1 MAAFPKRQKPIG
13 VAVSA
18 WWPARRPATKAF
30 TTSPAITAST
40 AAVQLVWRASA
51 EPDVA
56 GYIVY
61 RTDAAG
67 VTARVGTTRVP
78 DTTFTDRPVASG
90 TYRYEVT
97 AYDTAAVPN
106 ASAPSS
112 PATVTV
118 P

>member
-1 MAAFPKRQKPIG
+1 MTPPSAPTAL
-13 VAVSA
+13 VAV
-18 WWPARRPATKAF
+18 P
-30 TTSPAITAST
+30 ST

-61 RTDAAG
+61 RPDASG
-67 VTARVGTTRVP
+67 VAARVGATRVP